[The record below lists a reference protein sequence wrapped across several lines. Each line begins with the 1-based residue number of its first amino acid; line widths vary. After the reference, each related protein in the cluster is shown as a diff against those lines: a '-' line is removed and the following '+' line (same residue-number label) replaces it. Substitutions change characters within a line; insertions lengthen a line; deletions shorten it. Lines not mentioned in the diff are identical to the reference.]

1 MLETLPLLATTDLP
15 PIRRRVLETLQV
27 EFATVMER
35 VQRVIHAV
43 EPHDSVDRYTS
54 LGVDCVSGQAHISSS
69 FTVEVSDG
77 HGSTR
82 TLTIRRIVIAA
93 GARPIVPPIPGLT
106 ETGYYTSDT
115 VWSLRELPRRL
126 VVLGGGPIG
135 CKLAQGFARPGA
147 QVTQVEMLPRLQK
160 REHPEI
166 AAMVQLQYE
175 REGID
180 VLVGHKAL
188 RCERGNGEKILI
200 AEHDGGEVRI
210 TCDATLCALG
220 RVANT
225 TGYGLETRTIE
236 TNGHLETLYPN
247 IIYACGDVAGP
258 YQFTR
263 TAALQ
268 AWYAT
273 VNALFGS
280 VKKFKANFAAIPRA
294 TCTEPE
300 VTRVGLNE
308 QEAKEQGVAH
318 EDTVY
323 GIDELIRAIADGQAH
338 GLVKVLIVPGTD
350 RILGVTIVGE
360 HAGDLIAEF
369 VLAMRQN
376 IGLNKILGTVHIYP
390 TLAEANKYA
399 AGAWK
404 RAHAPDKLVAWAT
417 RYHAWRRGDHP
428 IATAETKAIQ

>member
-1 MLETLPLLATTDLP
+1 MLETLPLLATTVLP
-15 PIRRRVLETLQV
+15 PIQRRVLETLQV

-54 LGVDCVSGQAHISSS
+54 LGIDCVSGQAHISSS

-82 TLTIRRIVIAA
+82 TLTTRRIVIAA
-93 GARPIVPPIPGLT
+93 CARPIVPPIPGLT

-147 QVTQVEMLPRLQK
+147 QVKQVEMLPRLLK

-188 RCERGNGEKILI
+188 RRERENGKKILI
-200 AEHDGGEVRI
+200 DEHDGGEVR
-210 TCDATLCALG
+210 TACDATLCALG
-220 RVANT
+220 RAANT
-225 TGYGLETRTIE
+225 TGYGLEELGIGTHQTRTIE
-236 TNGHLETLYPN
+236 TNGYLETLYPN
-247 IIYACGDVAGP
+247 IYACGDVAVP
-258 YQFTR
+258 DQFTD

-280 VKKFKANFAAIPRA
+280 VKKFKANYAAIPRA
-294 TCTEPE
+294 TGTEPE
-300 VTRVGLNE
+300 VTRVGLNG
-308 QEAKEQGVAH
+308 QEAKEQGAAH
-318 EDTVY
+318 ENTVY
-323 GIDELIRAIADGQAH
+323 GIDELDRAIADGQAH
-338 GLVKVLIVPGTD
+338 GLVKVLTVPGKD

-376 IGLNKILGTVHIYP
+376 IGLNKTLGTVHIYP
-390 TLAEANKYA
+390 TLAEANKYT

-404 RAHAPDKLVAWAT
+404 R
-417 RYHAWRRGDHP
+417 GDHP
-428 IATAETKAIQ
+428 IGTAETKAIQ